1 MHVVRLR
8 RLGIPQDSRE
18 VFVMLREAGVLPV
31 ELSTHLQAMVGFRD
45 IAVHDY
51 RKLNIEIVRSIIQK
65 RLADF
70 RDFSQ
75 IILELAL

>member
-18 VFVMLREAGVLPV
+18 AFAMLHEAGVLSA
-31 ELSTHLQAMVGFRD
+31 ELTGHLQAMIGFRN
-45 IAVHDY
+45 IAVHYY

-65 RLADF
+65 RLGDF

-75 IILELAL
+75 IILRLAL